1 MATYKQ
7 LILVRRDDLIE
18 LFKTGK
24 IYPIASITFNCR
36 LEELPEDVKAV
47 EQVLNKL
54 PIDAYSINYFLL
66 FAETEKKDISK
77 SGIIIDDLYCIIPL
91 DEESKRIGL
100 NLTPEVKLQE
110 PIFRHN
116 YALHQQYNAEI
127 NAERGVANIEK
138 IFGYNDLWKSVKKFN
153 KKNNLK
159 HLVSVILDEAGE
171 NTPESIWEFLLA
183 YTRTQTYPQDIRG
196 FFLDTMSVVAAIK
209 NNSYDNRDQKT
220 THTGNE
226 ILKTENPKYHQLV
239 ELLLFSPKL
248 SEIAEKR
255 YKGFLSI
262 APLYFILL
270 NYFSNVSDD
279 GSMIKDKPTL
289 DFINSVK
296 KNYNEEILKPA
307 LLLLGITLGQSSTY
321 KILYYV
327 KKEDYP
333 FLLK

>member
-7 LILVRRDDLIE
+7 LILVRRDDLID

-36 LEELPEDVKAV
+36 LEELPENVKAV
-47 EQVLNKL
+47 DQVLNKL

-77 SGIIIDDLYCIIPL
+77 SGLNIEDLYCIIPL
-91 DEESKRIGL
+91 DEEAKRIGL
-100 NLTPEVKLQE
+100 NLSPEVKLQE
-110 PIFRHN
+110 PIFKHN
-116 YALHQQYNAEI
+116 YALHQQHNAEI
-127 NAERGVANIEK
+127 NAKRGVANIEK
-138 IFGYNDLWKSVKKFN
+138 IFGYNDLWKSIKKFN
-153 KKNNLK
+153 KNTDLK
-159 HLVSVILDEAGE
+159 HLVSIILDETGE
-171 NTPESIWEFLLA
+171 KTPDSVWEYLLA
-183 YTRTQTYPQDIRG
+183 YTRTQTYPTDIRG

-209 NNSYDNRDQKT
+209 NNSFDNRDQKT

-248 SEIAEKR
+248 SEIAEKK

-262 APLYFILL
+262 APFYFILL
-270 NYFSNVSDD
+270 NYFSNFSDD
-279 GSMIKDKPTL
+279 GSMIKGRPAL
-289 DFINSVK
+289 EFINSVK

-321 KILYYV
+321 KILYSIR
-327 KKEDYP
+327 KEDFS
-333 FLLK
+333 FLA